1 MPFSRTSYFFFL
13 FAFLFAQSAFAQEPT
28 NSEAETKKR
37 YEERI
42 AKSRILGVYIPK
54 DENDAMKELDR
65 LIDESSKAK
74 LKAHTEQEAMK
85 KLHFS
90 FGLWMITNWSFYEG
104 SRLSAYMRQNG
115 VSYPDDM
122 AEILIACY
130 HRHLNGTS
138 LRFSELCAQYKASRD
153 KEFQKNIEKNQIK
166 SLGKVPK
173 DSLRKE

>member
-1 MPFSRTSYFFFL
+1 MPSLRTTCTFFL
-13 FAFLFAQSAFAQEPT
+13 FTFLIAHAAIGQEPT
-28 NSEAETKKR
+28 NSEAEAKQR

-54 DENDAMKELDR
+54 DVNDAMKELDR
-65 LIDESSKAK
+65 LIDDGSKTK

-104 SRLSAYMRQNG
+104 SRLSSYLRQNG

-130 HRHLNGTS
+130 HRHLKGTP
-138 LRFSELCAQYKASRD
+138 LRFNELCAQYKESRE